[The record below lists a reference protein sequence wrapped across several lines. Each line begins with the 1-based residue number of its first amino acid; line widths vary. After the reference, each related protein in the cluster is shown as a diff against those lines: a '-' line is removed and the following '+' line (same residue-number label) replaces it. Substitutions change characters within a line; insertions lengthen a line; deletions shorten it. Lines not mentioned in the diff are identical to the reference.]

1 MLTTIAEERLSF
13 DLTALG
19 IEAVNNGE
27 LKVGDLIRRDIGD
40 GTRLWKIV
48 AIEDGKC
55 YVQEP
60 TILGRGVRRRRGLV
74 RRVGPEVPTQT
85 KKKDVL
91 TTPTACSCSAG
102 ALRNAQ
108 SIRGNPRLPSVE
120 PKHAT
125 PRP

>member
-1 MLTTIAEERLSF
+1 MLTTIAQERLSF
-13 DLTALG
+13 DLTAPG

-60 TILGRGVRRRRGLV
+60 TIWD
-74 RRVGPEVPTQT
+74 EAFA
-85 KKKDVL
+85 DV
-91 TTPTACSCSAG
+91 AG
-102 ALRNAQ
+102 W
-108 SIRGNPRLPSVE
+108 
-120 PKHAT
+120 
-125 PRP
+125 